1 MRTAERMPG
10 RPAPDVGAPRGP
22 AAQTGAEAGDAP
34 APSLELLE
42 YLGEF
47 EGDGAGGWLD
57 PLEFERGLMG
67 AVDAAPSPEGED
79 GARPADEGL
88 TGSDR

>member
-1 MRTAERMPG
+1 MRTAERTPG
-10 RPAPDVGAPRGP
+10 RPAPDAGARRGA
-22 AAQTGAEAGDAP
+22 AAQTGAGDAP

-67 AVDAAPSPEGED
+67 AVDAAPSPGGAD
-79 GARPADEGL
+79 GVRHADEGPAEA
-88 TGSDR
+88 DR